1 MDKYIAELLTEMEFD
16 FRDLAGG
23 NSYKDVGYDS
33 KKEFFNEM
41 VNKILELES
50 RLQREAAWH

>member
-16 FRDLAGG
+16 FRDLANG

-50 RLQREAAWH
+50 RLQGEAA

>member
-1 MDKYIAELLTEMEFD
+1 MNKYIDELLTEMEFD

-23 NSYKDVGYDS
+23 NSYKDVGYDN
-33 KKEFFNEM
+33 KKEFYDEM

-50 RLQREAAWH
+50 RLLPEAN

>member
-1 MDKYIAELLTEMEFD
+1 MNKYISELLTEMEFD
-16 FRDLAGG
+16 FRDLSSG
-23 NSYKDVGYDS
+23 NSYKDIGYDS

-50 RLQREAAWH
+50 RLQGEAA

>member
-1 MDKYIAELLTEMEFD
+1 MDKYIEELLTEMEFD
-16 FRDLAGG
+16 FIDLASG

-50 RLQREAAWH
+50 RLQREAA